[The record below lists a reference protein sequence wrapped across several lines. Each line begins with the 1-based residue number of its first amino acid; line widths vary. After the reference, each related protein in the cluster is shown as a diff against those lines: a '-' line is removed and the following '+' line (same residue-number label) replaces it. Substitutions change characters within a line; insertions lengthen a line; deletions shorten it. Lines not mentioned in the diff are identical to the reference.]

1 MKANRRLQASR
12 MKPRTPEPER
22 YTVREGQV
30 SDIGVFPFGLPIL
43 PVAQKH
49 LKPKRVF
56 VLGVYASAV
65 HARWVG
71 PDGKPV
77 IAAIGVA
84 SEPEIFWRGDGVES
98 ILSRVSV
105 PREVGR
111 LELAS
116 EKLNGP
122 SGVALDERFLAPLG
136 LSRGDAWLC
145 NLVPHSCMNPRQKV
159 AIQDRYMP
167 YVRKSMLPNHT
178 WKPVPQQLATKS
190 RRSEIVAEVL
200 KSKATVIITLG
211 DQPLRWFTRHFG
223 SKGRLATYGTGTAD
237 YGRLHPIEIRGREIS
252 LLPLV
257 HPRQAAGLG
266 THSSVWLDVHEL
278 WAKKTARNLL
288 H

>member
-1 MKANRRLQASR
+1 MSEIR
-12 MKPRTPEPER
+12 
-22 YTVREGQV
+22 
-30 SDIGVFPFGLPIL
+30 VFPFGQPIV
-43 PVAQKH
+43 PVLQTDR
-49 LKPKRVF
+49 KPKRAF

-84 SEPEIFWRGDGVES
+84 SEPEIFWRGNGVES
-98 ILSRVSV
+98 IISRISV
-105 PREVGR
+105 PREVGH
-111 LELAS
+111 LEPAS

-136 LSRGDAWLC
+136 LDRGDAWLC
-145 NLVPHSCMNPRQKV
+145 DLVPYSCMNPRQKV

-167 YVRKSMLPNHT
+167 FVRRSLLP
-178 WKPVPQQLATKS
+178 KPNWGQVPHELAPES
-190 RRSEIVAEVL
+190 RRSEILAEVL
-200 KSKATVIITLG
+200 KSKASIIVTLG

-223 SKGRLATYGTGTAD
+223 SNGRLATYGTGATD
-237 YGRLHPIEIRGREIS
+237 YGRLHTIKIGGRELS

-266 THSSVWLDVHEL
+266 AHSSAWADVHRR
-278 WAKKTARNLL
+278 WIKNTAPTLL
-288 H
+288 HEARPA